1 MTKHIIILFIVACL
15 IGSCA
20 PTTASPTASPVPQT
34 NEHLLVTR
42 DHQHWAS
49 LNADGSLQKYIQA
62 SNLSDPSDV
71 SPDGNWLVYES
82 GSYENEPY
90 DYSLSLRNL
99 DDGTLQ
105 FVTNLISPDFPENI
119 EPIVETL
126 SQYDPSLYGEECADI
141 KCRRSLVKDEV
152 ELSAGIF
159 RWSPNGQ
166 FLAFAAQIDGP
177 STDIYIYSMQDKTI
191 RGLTDDLQNVDRLE
205 WSPDGKW
212 ILYTNDIPG
221 IVENGRTFHVADLE
235 GKTFEFSQKILTRHS
250 QWYMHG
256 WISNNL
262 YLLQANYYDPPQPQF
277 RQLIVLNAENGQL
290 KEIWPY
296 TTKDCV
302 VDKNNQTL
310 VVLFEPENDPSLPP
324 SGVYRISTNG
334 DYERISSQMFYRLT
348 VSSEIIGEGIEKG
361 VDTAFHI
368 TSDNSIIPIGPALSG
383 LSDVSSSPDTKWFFI
398 DDFVN
403 AHQRLT
409 LYSDT
414 YERIKSWMLNED
426 LVETTW
432 RPDSLGIFLFTKE
445 NMYYL
450 DTPDGEP
457 QLLNVEVPPCQWDP
471 VVCIW
476 PEFAWRP

>member
-1 MTKHIIILFIVACL
+1 M
-15 IGSCA
+15 
-20 PTTASPTASPVPQT
+20 
-34 NEHLLVTR
+34 
-42 DHQHWAS
+42 
-49 LNADGSLQKYIQA
+49 QK
-62 SNLSDPSDV
+62 
-71 SPDGNWLVYES
+71 
-82 GSYENEPY
+82 
-90 DYSLSLRNL
+90 
-99 DDGTLQ
+99 
-105 FVTNLISPDFPENI
+105 
-119 EPIVETL
+119 
-126 SQYDPSLYGEECADI
+126 
-141 KCRRSLVKDEV
+141 
-152 ELSAGIF
+152 
-159 RWSPNGQ
+159 
-166 FLAFAAQIDGP
+166 
-177 STDIYIYSMQDKTI
+177 TD
-191 RGLTDDLQNVDRLE
+191 N
-205 WSPDGKW
+205 
-212 ILYTNDIPG
+212 
-221 IVENGRTFHVADLE
+221 F
-235 GKTFEFSQKILTRHS
+235 
-250 QWYMHG
+250 
-256 WISNNL
+256 
-262 YLLQANYYDPPQPQF
+262 
-277 RQLIVLNAENGQL
+277 

-432 RPDSLGIFLFTKE
+432 RPELVRNISLYQREYVLSGHS
-445 NMYYL
+445 
-450 DTPDGEP
+450 
-457 QLLNVEVPPCQWDP
+457 
-471 VVCIW
+471 
-476 PEFAWRP
+476 